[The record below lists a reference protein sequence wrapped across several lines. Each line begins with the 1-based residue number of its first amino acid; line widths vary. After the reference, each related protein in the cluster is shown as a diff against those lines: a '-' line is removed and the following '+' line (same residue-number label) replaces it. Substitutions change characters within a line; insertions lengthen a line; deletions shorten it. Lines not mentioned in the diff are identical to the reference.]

1 MSDSAAST
9 TVRSDRP
16 RRIVVTSALPYANGD
31 IHLGH
36 LVEYLQT
43 DFWVRFQ
50 KMRGHECTYV
60 CADDTHGTPIMI
72 RARKE
77 GRSPEDLIAESWRRH
92 TRDFADFQIAFD
104 NYYSTNSPENRA
116 FCEDIFSKLEAA
128 GAIIDES
135 VVQLWCPQCGMFL
148 PDRLVRGTCPSC
160 GATEQY
166 GDGCERCSTTYKP
179 ADLKDAHCFTCG
191 CHDLERREVP
201 GHLFFDL
208 AQFKEYLRSWLP
220 EHTSAD
226 IAKKLLEWFG
236 EDQTLLPW
244 DVTRDAPYFGF
255 EIPGHPGKYFYVWLD
270 APVGYLASLKNWC
283 DKNGRDFADLWQN
296 PDVERYHFIGKDIV
310 RFHCLFWPAMLHA
323 AGYQGPTK
331 VFVHGFLTV
340 DGEKMSKARGTF
352 INARTYLDHLDPA
365 YLRYYYACKLNRST
379 DDIDL
384 NLADFAQRVNSDLV
398 GKITNLASRGAQM
411 LHKRLDCRMGELD
424 DAFRAE
430 LDHARSRAD
439 AIAAAYEDRDFARA
453 LVEIRA
459 LADRAN
465 QLFDAAAPWKTIKTD
480 PEAARRTLT
489 GTLNLFRAL
498 AIYLKPILPVY
509 AEKVEKLFGEAPYTW
524 DSLADTLENRPVG
537 AYEYLAQ
544 RIEPEKIEAMVAA
557 SRESLPG
564 APLGPLPVAS
574 RPLSVTQ
581 GISEPE
587 TGNGKPETP
596 SLKPE
601 IAFGD
606 FDKIDLRVARVVEA
620 GLVEGSDK
628 LVRFKLS
635 LGPLGE
641 RQIFSGI
648 RASYPDPSVLVGKDI
663 VIVANLAPRKMRFGV
678 SEGMV
683 LSAGADNPSLSVL
696 TTVSGVAPGDPV
708 A

>member
-1 MSDSAAST
+1 MT
-9 TVRSDRP
+9 TEKK

-77 GRSPEDLIAESWRRH
+77 GRSPEDLIAESWQRH

-104 NYYSTNSPENRA
+104 NYYSTNSPENKA
-116 FCEDIFSKLEAA
+116 FCEDIFAKLEAA
-128 GAIIDES
+128 GALLHEK
-135 VVQLWCPQCGMFL
+135 VAQLWCPTCGMFL
-148 PDRLVRGTCPSC
+148 PDRFVRGTCPHC
-160 GATEQY
+160 GKEDQY
-166 GDGCERCSTTYKP
+166 GDGCEHCSATYTP
-179 ADLKDAHCFTCG
+179 SDLKDAHCATCG
-191 CHDLERREVP
+191 SHALETRETE
-201 GHLFFDL
+201 HILFDL
-208 AQFKEYLRSWLP
+208 AQFKEYLRAWLP
-220 EHTSAD
+220 EHTAAD
-226 IAKKLLEWFG
+226 ISRKLQEWFG

-244 DVTRDAPYFGF
+244 DISRDAPYFGF
-255 EIPGHPGKYFYVWLD
+255 EVPGHPGKYFYVWLD

-283 DKNGRDFADLWQN
+283 DRNGLDFADFWQN

-352 INARTYLDHLDPA
+352 VKARTYLDHLDPA

-411 LHKRLDCRMGELD
+411 LHKRLDGRMGTLD

-430 LDHARSRAD
+430 LEHARSRAD
-439 AIAAAYEDRDFARA
+439 AIAAAYEARDFARA
-453 LVEIRA
+453 LVEVRE

-465 QLFDAAAPWKTIKTD
+465 QLFDSAAPWKTIKTD
-480 PEAARRTLT
+480 PEAARQTLT
-489 GTLNLFRAL
+489 GTLHLFRVL
-498 AIYLKPILPVY
+498 AIYLKPVLPVY
-509 AEKVEKLFGEAPYTW
+509 AAKVEALFGEEPYTW
-524 DSLADTLENRPVG
+524 ESLGATLENRPVG

-557 SRESLPG
+557 SKESLPG
-564 APLGPLPVAS
+564 APAAKSES
-574 RPLSVTQ
+574 RDP
-581 GISEPE
+581 GIPE
-587 TGNGKPETP
+587 NRKDGIPESRNPGKPEIP
-596 SLKPE
+596 FP
-601 IAFGD
+601 D
-606 FDKIDLRVARVVEA
+606 FDKIDLRVARVLEA
-620 GLVEGSDK
+620 CPVEGSDK
-628 LVRFKLS
+628 LVRFRLD

-648 RASYPDPSVLVGKDI
+648 RAAYPDPSVLVGKDI

-683 LSAGADNPSLSVL
+683 LSAGADLPALSVL
-696 TTVSGVAPGDPV
+696 TPMAGVHPGDPV

>member
-1 MSDSAAST
+1 MI
-9 TVRSDRP
+9 P
-16 RRIVVTSALPYANGD
+16 EKKRRIVVTSALPYANGD

-77 GRSPEDLIAESWRRH
+77 GRAPEDLIAESWQRH

-104 NYYSTNSPENRA
+104 NYYSTNSPENKA
-116 FCEDIFSKLEAA
+116 FCEDIFAKLEKA
-128 GAIIDES
+128 GALLHQK
-135 VVQLWCPQCGMFL
+135 VAQLWCPTCGMFL
-148 PDRLVRGTCPSC
+148 PDRFVRGTCPHC
-160 GATEQY
+160 GAPDQY
-166 GDGCERCSTTYKP
+166 GDGCEHCSATYSP
-179 ADLKDAHCFTCG
+179 SDLKDAHCATCG
-191 CHDLERREVP
+191 SHGLETRETE
-201 GHLFFDL
+201 HILFDL
-208 AQFKEYLRSWLP
+208 AKYKEYLRSWLP
-220 EHTSAD
+220 EHTAAD
-226 IAKKLLEWFG
+226 IARKLQEWFG
-236 EDQTLLPW
+236 DDQTLLPW
-244 DVTRDAPYFGF
+244 DISRDAPYFGF
-255 EIPGHPGKYFYVWLD
+255 EIPGHPGTYFYVWLD
-270 APVGYLASLKNWC
+270 APVGYLASLRNWC
-283 DKNGRDFADLWQN
+283 ERNGLRFADFWQD

-323 AGYQGPTK
+323 AGYQGPTR

-340 DGEKMSKARGTF
+340 DGEKMSKSRGTF
-352 INARTYLDHLDPA
+352 VKARTYLDHLDPA
-365 YLRYYYACKLNRST
+365 FLRYYYACKLNHST

-411 LHKRLDCRMGELD
+411 LHKRLDGRMGAMD

-439 AIAAAYEDRDFARA
+439 SIAAAYEARDFARA
-453 LVEIRA
+453 LVEVRE

-465 QLFDAAAPWKTIKTD
+465 QLFDAAAPWKSIKTD

-498 AIYLKPILPVY
+498 AIYLKPVLPVY
-509 AEKVEKLFGEAPYTW
+509 AAKVERLFGEGPYSW

-537 AYEYLAQ
+537 HYEYLAE
-544 RIEPEKIEAMVAA
+544 RIDPEKIEAMIAA
-557 SRESLPG
+557 SKESLPG
-564 APLGPLPVAS
+564 APAAKAEPQAP
-574 RPLSVTQ
+574 
-581 GISEPE
+581 GIPE
-587 TGNGKPETP
+587 NRNPGKPEIP
-596 SLKPE
+596 FS
-601 IAFGD
+601 D
-606 FDKIDLRVARVVEA
+606 FDKVDLRVARVLEA
-620 GLVEGSDK
+620 GPVEGSDK
-628 LVRFKLS
+628 LVRFRLD

-648 RASYPDPSVLVGKDI
+648 RAAYPDPSVLVGKDI
-663 VIVANLAPRKMRFGV
+663 VVVANLAPRKMRFGL

-683 LSAGADNPSLSVL
+683 LSAGADLPALSVL
-696 TTVSGVAPGDPV
+696 TPLAGVRPGDPV